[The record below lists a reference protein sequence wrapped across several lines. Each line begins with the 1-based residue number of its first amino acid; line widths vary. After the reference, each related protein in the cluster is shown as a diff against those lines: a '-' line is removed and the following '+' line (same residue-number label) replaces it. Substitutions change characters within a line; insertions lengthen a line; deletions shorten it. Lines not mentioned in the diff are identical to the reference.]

1 MKSLEEKIEMIKNFE
16 GFYVNRGYILY
27 ENPNRQ
33 VIQWKGANRFE
44 HTFIS
49 HDYNQV
55 LGRCVQTLE
64 KEFLE
69 EVLGVGA
76 SSPVNN
82 KLFNDNPQLYKLTW
96 NNKLEYYEGN
106 LSDVDDLSQYTFNYD
121 GNKNINWTG
130 YELNIEENVD
140 KQAGNVANGTFYK
153 TVANNPTQEDIDNFL
168 FNPENCETISLI
180 FFQIQRFLIEL
191 NNLYQQGKI
200 IQIIPAKWFSN
211 AIKCQDQSLVLYHNL
226 LKFYVNTSPSYYQ
239 TYFKQ
244 NIDIDNSLK
253 LYN

>member
-1 MKSLEEKIEMIKNFE
+1 MKTIEEKLEMIKNFE

-27 ENPNRQ
+27 ENPNRP

-49 HDYNQV
+49 SDYNQV

-106 LSDVDDLSQYTFNYD
+106 LSDVDDLSQYTFLYD
-121 GNKNINWTG
+121 GNKNMKWTG
-130 YELNIEENVD
+130 YE
-140 KQAGNVANGTFYK
+140 F
-153 TVANNPTQEDIDNFL
+153 NN
-168 FNPENCETISLI
+168 
-180 FFQIQRFLIEL
+180 
-191 NNLYQQGKI
+191 
-200 IQIIPAKWFSN
+200 
-211 AIKCQDQSLVLYHNL
+211 
-226 LKFYVNTSPSYYQ
+226 
-239 TYFKQ
+239 
-244 NIDIDNSLK
+244 
-253 LYN
+253 